1 MIGIKERWLP
11 MKQLQILFLLVILL
25 SACNNFEN
33 DQNLNDSDNP
43 EISKTHKVISETDV
57 GEFVLR
63 LVSEKMFYQPGEEI
77 HVKGK
82 LKYIGE
88 KDELEIAH
96 SQSPFFFDMIEVNRG
111 VEIPYLIN
119 DSGKTTIL
127 QTNDWFEETYVKKV
141 AFSESDE
148 DADFL
153 KVFADEDGFPVGE
166 YEIELRTDF
175 HTSQEGESKQHNY
188 TTSIVIV
195 VKE

>member
-1 MIGIKERWLP
+1 

-33 DQNLNDSDNP
+33 EQNLINSDNQ
-43 EISKTHKVISETDV
+43 EISETDKVISETDV

-63 LVSEKMFYQPGEEI
+63 LVSEKMFYQPGEEV
-77 HVKGK
+77 HVIGK

-96 SQSPFFFDMIEVNRG
+96 SQSPFVFDMIEINRG
-111 VEIPYLIN
+111 VEIPYIIN
-119 DSGKTTIL
+119 DIGKTTIL
-127 QTNDWFEETYVKKV
+127 KPNDWFEETYDKKV
-141 AFSESDE
+141 AFHESDE

-153 KVFADEDGFPVGE
+153 QVFVDKDGFPVGE

-175 HTSQEGESKQHNY
+175 HTSQEGESEQHNY